1 MRVSYYPGCSLE
13 STARDYDESLRAVF
27 DVLGIELRELEDW
40 NCCGASSAH
49 ITDDFLSMALPMR
62 NLEIAEKE
70 NNDLLIPCMACFN
83 RLKSAEKAAIGEIKT
98 DVKTS
103 YKGKIK
109 IKHILDFLSED
120 GNLALIERFVKKPLT
135 GLKIVSY
142 YGCLYARPP
151 EITDVTDYE
160 DPRSMDKLINILG
173 AESRPWSFKTDCCG
187 GNLALTRIDIVKR
200 LGNNLFDMAVE
211 AGADCMA
218 VACPLCHANLDTRQ
232 KEISD
237 EYGKGYYL
245 PVFYITELIGLSMGH
260 SDVEKW
266 LRRHLVDPMGLLR
279 SVGLM

>member
-200 LGNNLFDMAVE
+200 LGN
-211 AGADCMA
+211 
-218 VACPLCHANLDTRQ
+218 
-232 KEISD
+232 
-237 EYGKGYYL
+237 
-245 PVFYITELIGLSMGH
+245 
-260 SDVEKW
+260 
-266 LRRHLVDPMGLLR
+266 
-279 SVGLM
+279 